1 MAKRSP
7 RKNPHGQHR
16 PRVDGGVEGESEA
29 SPVHPEEV
37 LAKEQVPGARDGQEL
52 GEELHHAQKDGLEE
66 FRHAG

>member
-1 MAKRSP
+1 
-7 RKNPHGQHR
+7 
-16 PRVDGGVEGESEA
+16 VYGGVEGEAEA